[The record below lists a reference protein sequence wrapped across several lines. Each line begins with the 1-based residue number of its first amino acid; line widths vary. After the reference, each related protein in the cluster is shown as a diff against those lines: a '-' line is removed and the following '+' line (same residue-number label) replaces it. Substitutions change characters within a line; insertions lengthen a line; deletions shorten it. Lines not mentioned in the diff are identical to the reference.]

1 MGGQV
6 TTGAN
11 GSLGIGMIG
20 LGLISWVHEAGY
32 NKLGDACHVVA
43 VCDKDA
49 EMATNRAAL
58 HDAVPT
64 TDYRAVLEDPRVDV
78 VDVTLPHGLHH
89 EVALAAFAAGKH
101 VIVEKP
107 MAVGASAAREMIE
120 VSKAAG
126 LTLAVA
132 ENTRY
137 VGAYRAA
144 GNLLEQGSLGE
155 IRMVR
160 SLIAGSEVDRIR
172 DPDTWHGKAPD
183 GGVILDSAV
192 HSLYLYRWLFGGIR
206 DVAAHAWKVIPEGE
220 MEDNAL
226 LLGRLAGGGEYQLA
240 VSATMEIPWS
250 ERLEIYGCDG
260 TLIVDQLTDP
270 VVTLFRGGDD
280 ANGSAV
286 DGAAY
291 EPQQWKF
298 TSMFEELADFVC
310 AIRDGRQPLV
320 DPEDTLYALE
330 AAEAAYHSVE
340 IGGVVELAGRPRPR
354 EEREER

>member
-1 MGGQV
+1 M

-32 NKLGDACHVVA
+32 NKLGDACHIVA
-43 VCDKDA
+43 VCDKDV

-78 VDVTLPHGLHH
+78 VDVTLPHRLHH
-89 EVALAAFAAGKH
+89 EVALAAFAEGKH

-107 MAVGASAAREMIE
+107 MAVRVSDAREMID
-120 VSKAAG
+120 VSKSTG

-137 VGAYRAA
+137 VRAYCATE
-144 GNLLEQGSLGE
+144 NLLEQGSLGE

-192 HSLYLYRWLFGGIR
+192 HSLYLYRWLFGGIL
-206 DVAAHAWKVIPEGE
+206 DVTAHASKLVPEGE

-226 LLGRLAGGGEYQLA
+226 LLGRLACAGEYQLA
-240 VSATMEIPWS
+240 VSATMEIPWT
-250 ERLEIYGCDG
+250 ERLEIYGSDAS
-260 TLIVDQLTDP
+260 LIVDQLADP

-280 ANGSAV
+280 AGRSTV

-291 EPQQWKF
+291 EPQHWKF
-298 TSMFEELADFVC
+298 TSMFDEIADFVC
-310 AIRDGRQPLV
+310 AIREGRPPLV

-340 IGGVVELAGRPRPR
+340 TGGTVELSNRPRPR

>member
-6 TTGAN
+6 TTAAN

-20 LGLISWVHEAGY
+20 LGLISWVHEEGY
-32 NKLGDACHVVA
+32 NKLGDACHIVA

-58 HDAVPT
+58 HDAVPA
-64 TDYRAVLEDPRVDV
+64 TDYRTVLEDPRVDV
-78 VDVTLPHGLHH
+78 VDITLPHRLHH
-89 EVALAAFAAGKH
+89 EVALAAFDAGKH

-107 MAVGASAAREMIE
+107 MAVGAPAAHEMIE

-137 VGAYRAA
+137 VAAYRAA
-144 GNLLEQGSLGE
+144 GNLLEQDSLGE

-160 SLIAGSEVDRIR
+160 SLIAGSEVERIR

-192 HSLYLYRWLFGGIR
+192 HSLYLYKWLFGGIL
-206 DVAAHAWKVIPEGE
+206 DVTAHASKLVPEGE

-240 VSATMEIPWS
+240 VSATMEIPWT
-250 ERLEIYGCDG
+250 ERLEIYGSDAS
-260 TLIVDQLTDP
+260 LIVDQLADP

-280 ANGSAV
+280 AGPSTV
-286 DGAAY
+286 DVVAY

-298 TSMFEELADFVC
+298 TSMFEELSDFVC
-310 AIRDGRQPLV
+310 GIREGRPPLV
-320 DPEDTLYALE
+320 DPEDTLHALE
-330 AAEAAYHSVE
+330 AAEAAYRSVE
-340 IGGVVELAGRPRPR
+340 IGGVVELTDRPQPR